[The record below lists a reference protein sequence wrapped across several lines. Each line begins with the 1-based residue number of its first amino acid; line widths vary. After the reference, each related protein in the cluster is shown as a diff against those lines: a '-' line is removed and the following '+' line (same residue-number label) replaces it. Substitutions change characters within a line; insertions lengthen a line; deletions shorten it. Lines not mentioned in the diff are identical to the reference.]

1 MALVKFGGGVT
12 EFRGT
17 LAGNIFSR
25 NKGGAYV
32 KKFTIPTNP
41 QTQAQLAIR
50 AIFSQISTA
59 WSGLTQ
65 AQRDGWIARAATIP
79 FENSVGDEYFLSGKG
94 LFQKVNTVTL
104 SVEEAVFENIPG
116 DSVVPD
122 TVAEY
127 TIAASVGAQ
136 SIILTSDTANIPADR
151 KYVTDG
157 APQSTAAKVNNNSLF
172 KRVGFSDEAAIWDTL
187 DIGGPY
193 IALYGAL
200 ILGQRIEVRSFAFD
214 KLNGM
219 FSPFIKAN
227 TIVAA

>member
-12 EFRGT
+12 SMRGT

-25 NKGGAYV
+25 NAGGNYV
-32 KKFTIPTNP
+32 KQFMIPTNP
-41 QTQAQLAIR
+41 QTASQLAAR

-65 AQRDGWIARAATIP
+65 GQRNGWITRAATIP

-94 LFQKVNTVTL
+94 LFQKVNTVA
-104 SVEEAVFENIPG
+104 VGIEEAVFEDIPG

-122 TVAEY
+122 APAEY
-127 TIAASVGAQ
+127 TITASVAGQ
-136 SIILTSDTANIPADR
+136 TILLTSDVANVPADR

-157 APQSTAAKVNNNSLF
+157 APQSTPAKVNNNSLF
-172 KRVGFSDEAAIWDTL
+172 KRVGFSDEAAVWDTL
-187 DIGGPY
+187 DIAGPY
-193 IALYGAL
+193 IALYGA
-200 ILGQRIEVRSFAFD
+200 IVLGQRIEVRSFAFD
-214 KLNGM
+214 KINGM